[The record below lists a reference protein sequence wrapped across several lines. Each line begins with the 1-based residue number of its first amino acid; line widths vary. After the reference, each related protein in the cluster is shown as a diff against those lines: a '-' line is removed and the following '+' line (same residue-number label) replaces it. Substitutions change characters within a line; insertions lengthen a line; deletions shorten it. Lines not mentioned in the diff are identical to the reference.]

1 MAVSLVA
8 LVIALG
14 GAGIAAT
21 GGNFILGNTNSAL
34 TPTALQGPIGTRTLQ
49 INNGNTTAGA
59 TALALSVQ
67 TGHPP
72 MKVNSATRVA
82 NLNADRVDNLS
93 PSDFSRIATGTMV
106 FPGG

>member
-34 TPTALQGPIGTRTLQ
+34 TPTVLQGPIGTRTLQ
-49 INNGNTTAGA
+49 INNGSTTAGA
-59 TALALSVQ
+59 T
-67 TGHPP
+67 
-72 MKVNSATRVA
+72 
-82 NLNADRVDNLS
+82 
-93 PSDFSRIATGTMV
+93 PSLCRSRPVIRR
-106 FPGG
+106 